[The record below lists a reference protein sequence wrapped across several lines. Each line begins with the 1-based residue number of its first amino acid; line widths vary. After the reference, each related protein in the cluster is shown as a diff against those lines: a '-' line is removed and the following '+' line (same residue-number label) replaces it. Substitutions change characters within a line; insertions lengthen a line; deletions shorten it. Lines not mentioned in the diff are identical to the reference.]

1 MVKTLQEV
9 ARETLARYKDGE
21 GNELFPNPAILVIKP
36 VKGTTAIDFEWF
48 IDHLAEDYQKM
59 LDDHEDYLR
68 EGE

>member
-1 MVKTLQEV
+1 MIKTLQEV
-9 ARETLARYKDGE
+9 AKETLARYKDEE
-21 GNELFPNPAILVIKP
+21 GKELFPNPSILAIKT
-36 VKGTTAIDFEWF
+36 VKGTKAIDFEWF